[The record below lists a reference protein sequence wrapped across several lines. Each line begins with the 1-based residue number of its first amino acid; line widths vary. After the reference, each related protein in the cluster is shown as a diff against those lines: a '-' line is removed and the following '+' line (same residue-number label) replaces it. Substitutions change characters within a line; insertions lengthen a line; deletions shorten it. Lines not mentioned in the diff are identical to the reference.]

1 MNPLALAAL
10 SALIWGC
17 TDLVTT
23 YVGRR
28 IGSLR
33 VVVVAVSVS
42 AVVAGAM
49 AIVRGGLAAPLD
61 SGIVA
66 LNVLFGVGAGISYI
80 AVFTAFRLG
89 PLSVV
94 SPTVAAYG
102 VLSAFLATIF
112 LAERFSA
119 ANALG
124 IVAVGIGIVLLG
136 IRTTGSGRERR
147 ASLASPGVA
156 FALVGLVSF
165 ALITVLLTIPIRAFG
180 WSMAIALSRIGNLA
194 TVWSIYAI
202 LRRRRERLPRWGRTD
217 LLGEG
222 HTLDRFGLL
231 LAALV
236 GIGDT
241 VAFFAFAAALET
253 GATWAVSLL
262 SSLGP
267 IVVVLGGLLGYN
279 ERLRAPQVGG
289 LLFVAIGVV
298 LATVP
303 IGG

>member
-1 MNPLALAAL
+1 MNPLVLAAL
-10 SALIWGC
+10 SALIWGS

-33 VVVVAVSVS
+33 VVVIAVSVS
-42 AVVAGAM
+42 ALVAGGM
-49 AIVRGGLAAPLD
+49 AIARGLLTTSLD
-61 SGIVA
+61 PEIAG

-102 VLSAFLATIF
+102 VLAAFLATIF
-112 LAERFSA
+112 LAERFSG

-124 IVAVGIGIVLLG
+124 ILAVGVGIVLLG
-136 IRTTGSGRERR
+136 IRTTGSGRDRR

-165 ALITVLLTIPIRAFG
+165 ALITVLLTIPIHAFG
-180 WSMAIALSRIGNLA
+180 WSAAIALSRIGNLI
-194 TVWSIYAI
+194 TVWLIFGA
-202 LRRRRERLPRWGRTD
+202 LRARRSDLPRWGRTD

-222 HTLDRFGLL
+222 QRLDGRGIL
-231 LAALV
+231 LASLV
-236 GIGDT
+236 GVGDT
-241 VAFFAFAAALET
+241 VAFFAFAAALEN

-267 IVVVLGGLLGYN
+267 IVVVLGGLVGYK
-279 ERLRAPQVGG
+279 ERLRLPQVAG
-289 LLFVAIGVV
+289 LAFVAVGVL
-298 LATVP
+298 LATLP
-303 IGG
+303 LG

>member
-1 MNPLALAAL
+1 MNPLVLAAL
-10 SALIWGC
+10 SALIWGS

-33 VVVVAVSVS
+33 VVVIAVSVS
-42 AVVAGAM
+42 ALVAGGM
-49 AIVRGGLAAPLD
+49 AIARGLLTTSLD
-61 SGIVA
+61 PEIAG

-102 VLSAFLATIF
+102 VLAAFLATIF
-112 LAERFSA
+112 LAERFSG

-124 IVAVGIGIVLLG
+124 ILAVGVGIVLLG
-136 IRTTGSGRERR
+136 IRTTGSGRDRR

-165 ALITVLLTIPIRAFG
+165 ALITVLLTIPIHAFG
-180 WSMAIALSRIGNLA
+180 WSTAIALSRIGNLM
-194 TVWSIYAI
+194 TVWLIFGA
-202 LRRRRERLPRWGRTD
+202 LRARRSDLPRWGRTD

-222 HTLDRFGLL
+222 QRLDGRGIL
-231 LAALV
+231 LASLV
-236 GIGDT
+236 GVGDT
-241 VAFFAFAAALET
+241 VAFFAFAAALEN

-267 IVVVLGGLLGYN
+267 IVVVLGGLVGYK
-279 ERLRAPQVGG
+279 ERLRLPQVAG
-289 LLFVAIGVV
+289 LAFVAVGVL
-298 LATVP
+298 LATLP
-303 IGG
+303 LG